1 MMISAPAP
9 ALEPSPCVEHAAGA
23 GLVEGLGDR
32 VQAAVEGVS
41 GQEAEAEEDGGV
53 ELLRRREL
61 GALHSL
67 LLPLASRGSLLAPAL
82 RVGEKGG
89 ILGTLRN
96 LLVPSALRGL
106 DSDKA
111 RCVQPGRARFG
122 PKKAASRGSFRVEF
136 VSDPKIEGAF
146 SLIPGTK
153 LRVLGEE

>member
-1 MMISAPAP
+1 MISAPAP

-82 RVGEKGG
+82 RVGEKRG

-106 DSDKA
+106 DNA
-111 RCVQPGRARFG
+111 RCAQPGRARFG
-122 PKKAASRGSFRVEF
+122 PK
-136 VSDPKIEGAF
+136 
-146 SLIPGTK
+146 T
-153 LRVLGEE
+153 